1 MNALVNLAG
10 KKGLIIG
17 MANKDSIA
25 YGVARQCKAAGA
37 TIAATYL
44 NAKAEQYV
52 KPLADEVGAEL
63 FLPCDVLQP
72 GQLEAV
78 FEAVDKKWGK
88 LDFLIHSIAFSPLQ
102 DLHGRVVDCSLE
114 GFKLAMDVS
123 CHSFIRMAK
132 YSEPLMKDGGC
143 LINMSY
149 YGAEKIIPNYNMM
162 GPVKAALESATRYI
176 ALELAEKRIR
186 ALVVSPGP
194 MRTRAASGIKGFNDL
209 VETAEKKVPHYAE
222 MNIDDIGAV
231 TAFLVSDAARS
242 LNGYTYYIDH
252 GLSLIGI

>member
-1 MNALVNLAG
+1 MSALANLAG

-25 YGVARQCKAAGA
+25 YGCARQCKAAGA
-37 TIAATYL
+37 SIAATYL
-44 NAKAEQYV
+44 NAKAESYV
-52 KPLADEVGAEL
+52 RPLADEVNAEL
-63 FLPCDVLQP
+63 FLPCDVMVP

-78 FEAVDKKWGK
+78 FEAVDKHWGK

-102 DLHGRVVDCSLE
+102 DLHGRVIDCSLE

-123 CHSFIRMAK
+123 CHSFMRMAK
-132 YSEPLMKDGGC
+132 LSEPLMKDGGA

-149 YGAEKIIPNYNMM
+149 YGADKVIPNYNMM
-162 GPVKAALESATRYI
+162 GPVKAALECATRYI
-176 ALELAEKRIR
+176 AMELAEKRIR

-194 MRTRAASGIKGFNDL
+194 LRTRAASGIKGFDAL
-209 VETAEKKVPHYAE
+209 VDAAEKKVPHYDE
-222 MNIDDIGAV
+222 LDIDEVGAV

-242 LNGYTYYIDH
+242 LNGYTYYVDH
-252 GLSLIGI
+252 GLSLVGI

>member
-1 MNALVNLAG
+1 MSALANLAG

-17 MANKDSIA
+17 MTNKDSIA
-25 YGVARQCKAAGA
+25 YGCARQCKAGGA

-52 KPLADEVGAEL
+52 KPLADEVGAEI
-63 FLPCDVLQP
+63 FLPCDVMVP

-88 LDFLIHSIAFSPLQ
+88 LDFLIHSIAFAPLQ
-102 DLHGRVVDCSLE
+102 DLHGRVVDCSLD

-132 YSEPLMKDGGC
+132 LAEPLMKDGGC
-143 LINMSY
+143 LLNMSY
-149 YGAEKIIPNYNMM
+149 HGADKVIPNYNMM

-176 ALELAEKRIR
+176 AMELAEKRIR
-186 ALVVSPGP
+186 AMVVSPGP
-194 MRTRAASGIKGFNDL
+194 LRTRAASGIKGFDVL
-209 VETAEKKVPHYAE
+209 VDTAEKKVPHYE
-222 MNIDDIGAV
+222 ELNIDDVGGVA
-231 TAFLVSDAARS
+231 AFLVSDAARS
-242 LNGYTYYIDH
+242 LNGYTYYVDN

>member
-37 TIAATYL
+37 EIAATYL
-44 NAKAEQYV
+44 NAKAEPHV
-52 KPLADEVGAEL
+52 RPLAEEVGAEI

-88 LDFLIHSIAFSPLQ
+88 LDFLIHSIAFAPLQ
-102 DLHGRVVDCSLE
+102 DLHGRVVDCSLD
-114 GFKLAMDVS
+114 GFKMAMDVS

-132 YSEPLMKDGGC
+132 YSEPLMKNGGC

-149 YGAEKIIPNYNMM
+149 YGAEKVIPNYKMM

-194 MRTRAASGIKGFNDL
+194 LRTRAASGIQGFDAL
-209 VETAEKKVPHYAE
+209 VEAAETRVPHYDE
-222 MNIDDIGAV
+222 LNIDDVGSV
-231 TAFLVSDAARS
+231 VAFLVSDAARS
-242 LNGYTYYIDH
+242 LNGHTYYVDH

>member
-1 MNALVNLAG
+1 MSALVDLTG
-10 KKGLIIG
+10 KKGLIVG

-37 TIAATYL
+37 SIAATYL
-44 NAKAEQYV
+44 NAKAEGYV
-52 KPLADEVGAEL
+52 RPLAEDVGAEI
-63 FLPCDVLQP
+63 FLPCDILVP

-78 FEAVDKKWGK
+78 FAAVEKQWGR
-88 LDFLIHSIAFSPLQ
+88 LDFLIHSIAFSPLK

-114 GFKLAMDVS
+114 GFQLAMDVS

-132 YSEPLMKDGGC
+132 LAEPLMTNGGA
-143 LINMSY
+143 LITMSY

-162 GPVKAALESATRYI
+162 GPVKAALECATRYL
-176 ALELAEKRIR
+176 AMELAEKRIR

-194 MRTRAASGIKGFNDL
+194 IMTRAASGIKGFDAL
-209 VETAEKKVPHYAE
+209 LDAATHKVPNYAE
-222 MNIDDIGAV
+222 LDIDDVGKV
-231 TAFLVSDAARS
+231 TAFLVSEAARS
-242 LNGYTYYIDH
+242 INGYTYYVDH

>member
-1 MNALVNLAG
+1 M
-10 KKGLIIG
+10 
-17 MANKDSIA
+17 
-25 YGVARQCKAAGA
+25 
-37 TIAATYL
+37 
-44 NAKAEQYV
+44 
-52 KPLADEVGAEL
+52 
-63 FLPCDVLQP
+63 FLPCDVMVP

-88 LDFLIHSIAFSPLQ
+88 LDFLIHSIAFSPLA

-114 GFKLAMDVS
+114 GFKMAMDVS

-132 YSEPLMKDGGC
+132 LSEPLMKDGGA
-143 LINMSY
+143 LITMSY
-149 YGAEKIIPNYNMM
+149 DGANTVIPNYNMM
-162 GPVKAALESATRYI
+162 GPVKAALESTTRYL
-176 ALELAEKRIR
+176 AMELAEKRIR

-194 MRTRAASGIKGFNDL
+194 MRTRAASGIKGFNEL
-209 VETAEKKVPHYAE
+209 VELAEKKVPHYEE

-242 LNGYTYYIDH
+242 LNGYTYYVDH

>member
-1 MNALVNLAG
+1 MSANLAG

-25 YGVARQCKAAGA
+25 YGCARQCKAAGA

-63 FLPCDVLQP
+63 FLPCDVMVP

-88 LDFLIHSIAFSPLQ
+88 LDFLIHSIAFSPLA

-114 GFKLAMDVS
+114 GFKMAMDVS

-132 YSEPLMKDGGC
+132 LSEPLMKDGGA
-143 LINMSY
+143 LITMSY
-149 YGAEKIIPNYNMM
+149 DGANTVIPNYNMM
-162 GPVKAALESATRYI
+162 GPVKAALESTTRYL
-176 ALELAEKRIR
+176 AMELAEKRIR

-194 MRTRAASGIKGFNDL
+194 MRTRAASGIKGFNEL
-209 VETAEKKVPHYAE
+209 VELAEKKVPHYEE

-242 LNGYTYYIDH
+242 LNGYTYYVDH

>member
-1 MNALVNLAG
+1 MSNLVDLSG

-25 YGVARQCKAAGA
+25 YGCARQCKAAGA
-37 TIAATYL
+37 QIAATYL

-52 KPLADEVGAEL
+52 RPLADEVGAEI
-63 FLPCDVLQP
+63 FLPCDILVP
-72 GQLEAV
+72 GQLESV
-78 FEAVDKKWGK
+78 FEAVEKQWGK
-88 LDFLIHSIAFSPLQ
+88 LDFLIHSIAFSPLK

-114 GFKLAMDVS
+114 GFQLAMDVS

-132 YSEPLMKDGGC
+132 LAEPLMKDGGA

-149 YGAEKIIPNYNMM
+149 HGANSVIPNYNMM
-162 GPVKAALESATRYI
+162 GPVKAALESVTRYI
-176 ALELAEKRIR
+176 AMELAEKHIR

-194 MRTRAASGIKGFNDL
+194 LMTRAASGIKGFDALYDAAVN
-209 VETAEKKVPHYAE
+209 KVPHYNE
-222 MNIDDIGAV
+222 LNIDEVGKV
-231 TAFLVSDAARS
+231 TTFLVSDAAKS
-242 LNGYTYYIDH
+242 LTGYTYYVDN

>member
-1 MNALVNLAG
+1 MSANLAG

-17 MANKDSIA
+17 MANKESIA
-25 YGVARQCKAAGA
+25 YGCARQCKAAGA
-37 TIAATYL
+37 AIAATYL

-63 FLPCDVLQP
+63 FLPCDVMVP

-88 LDFLIHSIAFSPLQ
+88 LDFLIHSIAFSPLA

-114 GFKLAMDVS
+114 GFKMAMDVS

-132 YSEPLMKDGGC
+132 LSEPLMKDGGA
-143 LINMSY
+143 LITMSY
-149 YGAEKIIPNYNMM
+149 DGANTVIPNYNMM
-162 GPVKAALESATRYI
+162 GPVKAALESTTRYL
-176 ALELAEKRIR
+176 AMELAEKHIR

-194 MRTRAASGIKGFNDL
+194 MRTRAASGIKGFNEL
-209 VETAEKKVPHYAE
+209 VELAEKKVPHYEE

-242 LNGYTYYIDH
+242 LNGYTYYVDH

>member
-1 MNALVNLAG
+1 MNALVNLEG

-25 YGVARQCKAAGA
+25 YGCARQCKAAGA
-37 TIAATYL
+37 TLAATYL
-44 NAKAEQYV
+44 NAKAETYV
-52 KPLADEVGAEL
+52 KPLADEVGTEL
-63 FLPCDVLQP
+63 FLPCDILVP

-88 LDFLIHSIAFSPLQ
+88 LDFVIHSIAFSPLQ

-132 YSEPLMKDGGC
+132 YAEPLMKDGGC
-143 LINMSY
+143 LLNMSY
-149 YGAEKIIPNYNMM
+149 YGANKFIPNYNMM

-176 ALELAEKRIR
+176 AMELAEKRIR

-194 MRTRAASGIKGFNDL
+194 LRTRASSGIKDFNEL
-209 VETAEKKVPHYAE
+209 VELAEKKVPHYDE
-222 MNIDDIGAV
+222 LNIDEVGSVA
-231 TAFLVSDAARS
+231 AFLLSDAARA
-242 LNGYTYYIDH
+242 LNGYTYYVDH
-252 GLSLIGI
+252 GLSLVGI